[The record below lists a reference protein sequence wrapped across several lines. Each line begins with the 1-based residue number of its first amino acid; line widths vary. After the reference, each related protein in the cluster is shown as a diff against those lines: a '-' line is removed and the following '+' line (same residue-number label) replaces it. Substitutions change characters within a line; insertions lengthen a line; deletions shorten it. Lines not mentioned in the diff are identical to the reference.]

1 MRRHMVR
8 MIREI
13 RKKMAVLSLSPPT
26 RTLVRILLAEASTP
40 AKPKQRNL
48 CRNAVQSLCLKGG
61 QSISWHSLFTG
72 LLEEF
77 AKCEISV
84 SHPPFL
90 EKVREK
96 KTPFMRLI
104 FISSSKGESKIC
116 ILKSIL
122 EMKLAYKMCQYH
134 FRTRNAKKVINNL
147 ICFIYL

>member
-1 MRRHMVR
+1 MFFKNASILNSFICFYR
-8 MIREI
+8 
-13 RKKMAVLSLSPPT
+13 SL
-26 RTLVRILLAEASTP
+26 RYFL
-40 AKPKQRNL
+40 KQRCPSMAIILKYCTHELFIYAL
-48 CRNAVQSLCLKGG
+48 C
-61 QSISWHSLFTG
+61 SWHSLFTG

-96 KTPFMRLI
+96 KTAFMRLI